1 MGLLITAKRGGFRRA
16 GVAHSA
22 DATYW
27 PDGHFTEQQL
37 EQLRREPQL
46 LVIEGVQPPEELAV
60 ELEPKKDSGDENSNS
75 AGNASGAAS
84 APQGPALG
92 TAASAVAPATA
103 KPVKPAKAAGKPKAN
118 KPAAGAKAT
127 AKPAEPAKEEP
138 ASSSDDSGEDAAHG
152 EGDGG
157 SAE

>member
-1 MGLLITAKRGGFRRA
+1 MGLLITAKREGFRRA

-27 PDGHFTEQQL
+27 PDGHFTEKQL
-37 EQLRREPQL
+37 EQLRGESQL
-46 LVIEGVQPPEELAV
+46 LVIEGVQPPEELAD
-60 ELEPKKDSGDENSNS
+60 ELEPKKDSVDENSDQ
-75 AGNASGAAS
+75 AGNAAGSAS
-84 APQGPALG
+84 APQGQAVG
-92 TAASAVAPATA
+92 AAASVVAPATA

-118 KPAAGAKAT
+118 KPAAGAKAP
-127 AKPAEPAKEEP
+127 AKPTEPVKEEP
-138 ASSSDDSGEDAAHG
+138 ADGDEGAG